1 MKSLFKITPQTW
13 RRAGAALLLAL
24 SACSFQPSAFSQG
37 TTQVV
42 PRQYT
47 LFSGLLTNNQ
57 NINTNAA
64 LPGQNI
70 GVWTNTFIPFANA
83 HSLGLSVTVT
93 TTNNM
98 AHASNLVF
106 NAYRAFDTNYGSGGL
121 NARMGTNFETVP
133 FFSWT
138 DAWTTNQ
145 VNNTNIPTSSWE
157 PATSFG
163 LTISNQCTSNV
174 TVSVV
179 LSVTP

>member
-1 MKSLFKITPQTW
+1 MKTPMKKIFLPF
-13 RRAGAALLLAL
+13 LLSVPLLAC
-24 SACSFQPSAFSQG
+24 APRVQAQA

-57 NINTNAA
+57 DITTNAA

-70 GVWTNTFIPFANA
+70 GVWTNTFIPFGNS
-83 HSLGLSVTVT
+83 HPLGLSVTVT

-106 NAYRAFDTNYGSGGL
+106 NAYRAFD
-121 NARMGTNFETVP
+121 TVP

-157 PATSFG
+157 PATSIG

-174 TVSVV
+174 TVSV
-179 LSVTP
+179 

>member
-1 MKSLFKITPQTW
+1 MKKFIPFLLSIP
-13 RRAGAALLLAL
+13 LLLCAQR
-24 SACSFQPSAFSQG
+24 AQAQA

-57 NINTNAA
+57 NITTNAA

-70 GVWTNTFIPFANA
+70 GVWTNTFIPFANT
-83 HSLGLSVTVT
+83 HPLGLSITVT

-145 VNNTNIPTSSWE
+145 VNNTNIPASSWE
-157 PATSFG
+157 PATSLG